1 MLNGAP
7 RLQTW
12 SMLLLGRLIVSEHPA
27 TGVWIAVP
35 PGHSAESNGPP
46 LLLLTVKVKRL
57 LPQLHTVPVHTFE
70 TQSLATEQP
79 SPTGQSGHTGPPQS
93 MSVSSPF
100 SMPSLQVGATDV
112 VVVLL
117 VDVLVE
123 LLVDVVVDVEVVELV
138 LVVLLVEVV
147 ELVLVVLDVLLVD
160 VLVELLVDVLVD
172 VDVVE
177 LVLDEVD
184 VVEVP
189 KDDEVVTLVDV
200 VVVALGQ
207 ALPTPL
213 RQMSFAPVAAAISLY

>member
-1 MLNGAP
+1 
-7 RLQTW
+7 
-12 SMLLLGRLIVSEHPA
+12 
-27 TGVWIAVP
+27 
-35 PGHSAESNGPP
+35 
-46 LLLLTVKVKRL
+46 LLLTVKVKRL
-57 LPQLHTVPVHTFE
+57 LPHVHALPVHTFE

-79 SPTGQSGHTGPPQS
+79 PPTGQSGHVGPPQS

-123 LLVDVVVDVEVVELV
+123 LLVDVVVDVDVVELV

-147 ELVLVVLDVLLVD
+147 ELVLLVLDVL
-160 VLVELLVDVLVD
+160 VLVVVGTVEVDELL
-172 VDVVE
+172 
-177 LVLDEVD
+177 LVLDDVLLLLEVD

-200 VVVALGQ
+200 VVVALGH